1 MRIHPD
7 PGEMIQIT
15 GEDEDFA
22 KVADL
27 GGGSKVAYTVKL
39 VSTKTN

>member
-1 MRIHPD
+1 
-7 PGEMIQIT
+7 MIQVT

-27 GGGSKVAYTVKL
+27 GGGPKVAYIVKL
-39 VSTKTN
+39 VSTKTKLEKFN